1 MDKFKNKFLI
11 NFRKGVERG
20 KEGKNAGLPIRSP
33 KLSRHIHGL
42 LPKRIILVG
51 GDTGSGK
58 TAYVDDHLVVTPHLW
73 LLDNPFHPVRLKT
86 QYWSLEISPEEKIAK
101 WVCAEIFKKYGNDIR
116 LISYNDGKE
125 TKLIDSDYILGRAL
139 DTEEMPIE
147 IEEQHEFMID
157 EQMERMDALLEN
169 IEFITSNPDKK
180 HIVNRLDSVA
190 NTYGEFEIFKG
201 ERIYHDK
208 APDIMRQFVY
218 DHVGLFTKGAKGK
231 KDTIDDV
238 SAEWIYYR
246 NACHYN
252 IVPISQFNRNIQD
265 VQRAKLGVEPQLGDF
280 KDTSNT
286 QEDANQVI
294 ALFDPYRYKVHDW
307 EGYAINQM
315 KDRFRGVIILKN
327 RHGLANKK
335 FGLQFVGEVGM
346 TNEMKL
352 PNELSQVDYQ
362 RLINLR

>member
-1 MDKFKNKFLI
+1 MNKYKSKYLL
-11 NFRKGVERG
+11 NFRKNVERG

-73 LLDNPFHPVRLKT
+73 LLDNPFHPVKLKT
-86 QYWSLEISPEEKIAK
+86 QYWTLEISAEEKIAK
-101 WVCAEIFKKYGNDIR
+101 WACAEIFKKYGDDIR
-116 LISYNDGKE
+116 LITYSDGRE
-125 TKLIDSDYILGRAL
+125 DKLIDSDYILGRAL
-139 DTEEMPIE
+139 DINERPITIQEE
-147 IEEQHEFMID
+147 HEAMID
-157 EQMERMDALLEN
+157 DIMERLDCLLDN
-169 IEFITSNPDKK
+169 IEFISSNPNKK
-180 HIVNRLDSVA
+180 HITDRLEAVA
-190 NTYGEFEIFKG
+190 QEHGEFEIYKG
-201 ERIYHDK
+201 ERIFHDAK
-208 APDIMRQFVY
+208 PDVLRQFVY
-218 DHVGLFTKGAKGK
+218 DHVGLFTKGKNGK

-246 NACHYN
+246 NACDFN
-252 IVPISQFNRNIQD
+252 IIPISQFNRNIQD

-294 ALFDPYRYKVHDW
+294 ALFDPYRYRVSDW
-307 EGYAINQM
+307 EGYPINQL
-315 KDRFRGVIILKN
+315 KDRFRGIVILKN
-327 RHGLANKK
+327 RHGLANKR
-335 FGLQFVGEVGM
+335 FGMHFIGEVGM
-346 TNEMKL
+346 TNEMLL
-352 PNELSQVDYQ
+352 PTEYNQMMYN